1 MYKIGIDLGG
11 TKIEGVVLDGKG
23 DIVERVRVATGQ
35 EQGYD
40 HVLKVVADLYLA
52 LRKRIGNQ
60 EHQLGIGTPG
70 HTDRQGLIRNSSLL
84 CLNEKAL
91 IGDIERLTGITPET
105 ENDANCF
112 AVAEALLG
120 AGRGKDVVF
129 GVIMGTGCG
138 GGVVINKNLIRG
150 HQYLGGEIGHA
161 VLHPGG
167 RDCFCGNKG
176 CVERYISGSGIE
188 EQYEEKTAT
197 RKRLQDIVDEYR
209 EGDLAATEIMVQFFE
224 DFGVAMSTLI
234 NILDPDLIVL
244 GGGVSNIDELYS
256 IGLEKVR
263 KNVFMK
269 DPEILIARNMYGDS
283 AGVIGAAL
291 LHEVRN
297 RV

>member
-11 TKIEGVVLDGKG
+11 TKIEGVVLDSQGG
-23 DIVERVRVATGQ
+23 IIERERVSTGK

-40 HVLKVVADLYLA
+40 HVVKVVSGLYLA

-84 CLNEKAL
+84 CLNDKAL
-91 IGDIERLTGITPET
+91 IGDIERLTGIRPET

-120 AGRGKDVVF
+120 AGKGKDVVF

-138 GGVVINKNLIRG
+138 GGVVINNKLIRG

-167 RDCFCGNKG
+167 RNCFCGNKG

-188 EQYEEKTAT
+188 EQYKDKTGT
-197 RKRLQDIVDEYR
+197 RKSLRVIVDEYR
-209 EGDLAATEIMVQFFE
+209 EGNPDAEEIMNNFFE

-244 GGGVSNIDELYS
+244 GGGVSNIDELYT
-256 IGLEKVR
+256 IGIEKVR

-269 DPEILIARNMYGDS
+269 DPEIRIARNMYGDS

-291 LHEVRN
+291 LHD
-297 RV
+297 